1 MLTPISIISVTY
13 EFIGVRYNHPNQ
25 AEVILKEV
33 ILKTDMASAPFF
45 SIVVPTYNRPIRLA
59 ACLQALSQLDYPRDR
74 YEVVVV
80 DDGSPEPMD
89 AVVDPMRSLLTISLI
104 RQQNAGPAAAR
115 NAGAQRATGEL
126 IAFTDDDCMP
136 SPDWLQGFAAQ
147 LEKTSDA
154 MVGGRSLNALPNNL
168 YSTASQA
175 LIDYLYT
182 YYSDPKKEMFFASNN
197 IAMLRSHYLRVGG
210 FDTSFPLA
218 AAEDRELCDR
228 WQQHGL
234 TMHYDPNITI
244 RHAHHLSL
252 KSFWR
257 QHFGYGR
264 GAFCF
269 HQVRAQRNHEPIKV
283 EPVKF
288 YTELLAY
295 PLGRKDVK
303 SPLFVSVL
311 FFLSQV
317 ATTTGFFW
325 ERSVHQK
332 A

>member
-1 MLTPISIISVTY
+1 MVS
-13 EFIGVRYNHPNQ
+13 
-25 AEVILKEV
+25 
-33 ILKTDMASAPFF
+33 PFF
-45 SIVVPTYNRPIRLA
+45 SIVIPTYNRPERLA
-59 ACLQALSQLDYPRDR
+59 ACLQSLCELAYARDR
-74 YEVVVV
+74 FEVVIV
-80 DDGSPEPMD
+80 DDGSPTPMEG
-89 AVVDPMRSLLTISLI
+89 VVRPFQSTLDITFL
-104 RQQNAGPAAAR
+104 RQKNAGPAAAR
-115 NAGAQRATGEL
+115 NAGAQAAKGEFL
-126 IAFTDDDCMP
+126 AFTDDDCMP
-136 SPDWLQGFAAQ
+136 SADWLSGFAAE
-147 LEKTSDA
+147 LSKAPNA

-182 YYSDPKKEMFFASNN
+182 YYSDPRKEMFFASNN
-197 IAMLRSHYLRVGG
+197 IAMSRENYLKVGG

-228 WQQHGL
+228 WHQNGL
-234 TMHYDPNITI
+234 PMRYAPSVTI

-252 KSFWR
+252 PSFWR

-269 HQVRAQRNHEPIKV
+269 HQLRAKRNSDPIRV

-288 YTELLAY
+288 YADLLTY
-295 PLGRKDVK
+295 PLSRKDVR
-303 SPLFVSVL
+303 SPWFVSVL

-325 ERSVHQK
+325 ERSVQK
-332 A
+332 KATA

>member
-1 MLTPISIISVTY
+1 M
-13 EFIGVRYNHPNQ
+13 
-25 AEVILKEV
+25 
-33 ILKTDMASAPFF
+33 
-45 SIVVPTYNRPIRLA
+45 
-59 ACLQALSQLDYPRDR
+59 SQLDYPRDR
-74 YEVVVV
+74 FEVVVV
-80 DDGSPEPMD
+80 DDGSPTPMD
-89 AVVDPMRSLLTISLI
+89 AVVQPLRSQLNISLI
-104 RQQNAGPAAAR
+104 RQSNAGPAAAR
-115 NAGAQRATGEL
+115 NVGAQKARGEL
-126 IAFTDDDCMP
+126 LAFTDDDCMP
-136 SPDWLQGFAAQ
+136 SPDWLRGFANQ
-147 LEKTSDA
+147 LTA
-154 MVGGRSLNALPNNL
+154 MPNAMIGGRSLNDLPNNL

-175 LIDYLYT
+175 LIDYLYI
-182 YYSDPKKEMFFASNN
+182 YYSDPQRDMFFASNN
-197 IAMLRSHYLRVGG
+197 IAMSRQHFMHIGG

-234 TMHYDPNITI
+234 LMRYDPTITI

-252 KSFWR
+252 QSFWR

-269 HQVRAQRNHEPIKV
+269 HQVRAKRNHQPIKI
-283 EPVKF
+283 EPMKF
-288 YTELLAY
+288 YTNLLAY
-295 PLGRKDVK
+295 PLGREDVK

-325 ERSVHQK
+325 ERSIHQK

>member
-1 MLTPISIISVTY
+1 MSV
-13 EFIGVRYNHPNQ
+13 
-25 AEVILKEV
+25 
-33 ILKTDMASAPFF
+33 PFF
-45 SIVVPTYNRPIRLA
+45 SIVIPTYNRPERLA
-59 ACLQALSQLDYPRDR
+59 ACLQSLCNLDYDPSRF
-74 YEVVVV
+74 EVVIV
-80 DDGSPEPMD
+80 DDGSPTPMD
-89 AVVDPMRSLLTISLI
+89 AVVAPFRSSLALTLS
-104 RQQNAGPAAAR
+104 RQDNAGPAAAR
-115 NAGAQRATGEL
+115 NAGAQAAKGEFL
-126 IAFTDDDCMP
+126 AFTDDDCMP
-136 SPDWLQGFAAQ
+136 SPDWLSGFAAELSQ
-147 LEKTSDA
+147 VPNA

-182 YYSDPKKEMFFASNN
+182 YYSDPRKEMFFASNN
-197 IAMLRSHYLRVGG
+197 IAMSRENYLQVGG
-210 FDTSFPLA
+210 FDVSFPLA

-228 WQQHGL
+228 WHQYNL
-234 TMHYDPNITI
+234 PMRYAANVTI

-269 HQVRAQRNHEPIKV
+269 HQLRAERNSDPIKV

-288 YTELLAY
+288 YTDLLTY
-295 PLGRKDVK
+295 PLSRKDVK
-303 SPLFVSVL
+303 SPWFVSIL

-325 ERSVHQK
+325 ERTVQK
-332 A
+332 KAA

>member
-1 MLTPISIISVTY
+1 MVSV
-13 EFIGVRYNHPNQ
+13 
-25 AEVILKEV
+25 
-33 ILKTDMASAPFF
+33 PFF
-45 SIVVPTYNRPIRLA
+45 SVVVPTYNRPERLA
-59 ACLQALSQLDYPRDR
+59 SCLTALAEQDYPRDR
-74 YEVVVV
+74 IEVVVV
-80 DDGSPEPMD
+80 DDGSAMPMD
-89 AVVDPMRSLLTISLI
+89 EVVRPFESRLEVTLL

-115 NAGAQRATGEL
+115 NAGAQRAKGPL
-126 IAFTDDDCMP
+126 LAFTDDDCMP
-136 SPDWLQGFAAQ
+136 SADWLSGFAAR
-147 LEKTSDA
+147 LAETPNA
-154 MVGGRSLNALPNNL
+154 MVGGRSLNALPNNV

-175 LIDYLYT
+175 LIDYLYS
-182 YYSDPKKEMFFASNN
+182 YYGGAATVSPENLAGDRLEEAQQSVFFASNN
-197 IAMLRSHYLRVGG
+197 IAMTRENYLRLGG

-228 WQQHGL
+228 WQHEGL
-234 TMHYDPNITI
+234 PMVYAPEATI

-252 KSFWR
+252 GSFWR

-269 HQVRAQRNHEPIKV
+269 HQVRSQRNEEPIRV

-288 YTELLAY
+288 YTDLLTY

-303 SPLFVSVL
+303 SPLFVSGL

-325 ERSVHQK
+325 ERTARHNPLKK
-332 A
+332 AAA